1 MDEDEQNRYV
11 AQLKDEFDS
20 CDTTGTGY
28 LDKEELTALCHKLSL
43 DAHLPLLLDTLLGP
57 QHYARVNFEEFK
69 EGFVA
74 VLSRSLDF
82 STSEEESS
90 YLEPAVPEEVKPKYV
105 KGTKRYGRRSR
116 PDKTD
121 LKLTADS
128 DSLPFGTDKVEANGV
143 RRAKLRR
150 STSLESVESLKSD
163 EDTGSNKESTHHY
176 FVAQGQLKL
185 WNQDGTGNCQRSS
198 DNQQEVTDGQVRAVW
213 EDLGVGAAGSLNRE
227 ELSLVCDHIG
237 LKHLEAEVLLSPKL
251 WRIHNHHMLHEL
263 DALFRKLDK
272 DQDGKVSLIE
282 FQSGLFKPHD
292 HASPLSTSTPARPK
306 PLRTISKALEERV
319 VRSTSPSLLS
329 ATVGQRLL
337 TRLDDGSGCTSP
349 EKVMALWTE
358 EGIHN
363 SRDILQTLDFS
374 LEERLCL
381 AELTLA
387 LDNELLVSG
396 NGIHQAALVSY
407 KNEINYLQVLA
418 DQACQERDK
427 AKADLEQAD
436 RRNLQLVR
444 EVDDRH
450 ATMESLN
457 ESKIKDLEQ
466 EFRDKLTALRS
477 ESEYESEVLLEQVEK
492 ERERLRDELQ
502 LLRSQDISLQE
513 DMCTTANE
521 NRRLEEEVS
530 ALKEKLTEAESA
542 ISKLQNDLDRLLQDK
557 YDGLDA
563 NGTGLLNQ
571 EEQFTEIFKE
581 YEQQCREL
589 QDRNDELCS
598 ELELLKSQGSGKRTR
613 LSSRSLPANDWSNR
627 RALTTESDSD
637 DPEMKKGTSPQVRKK
652 LQVTDKNVL
661 GSLESLAPPVSI
673 ETELAMEK
681 MKERYEQEVQ
691 DLKIQLET
699 KVNFYERS
707 MDLMRQNMEVERK
720 DISQCFKMEISELED
735 LKARAE
741 ERAEQMRQTTE
752 RLEAEL
758 RGKTSGGAWG
768 QEQEQRIQRE
778 RAELEQNYAREISNL
793 VLRLTS
799 EKDQLEAE
807 LKLRMDQEV
816 LLVREKAEQQILHMK
831 EQHSEAQRS
840 LLHQLQLECSRLQEQ
855 CEQHSREV
863 GAWESRVK
871 ELEQEARR
879 ERLLCNERWNEEQAQ
894 ICNKVAQERKKL
906 DEEHQ
911 EEITKLGEHIQFL
924 EAQVELASRAEE
936 EMLIIQKQLEDKL
949 EEMCVQLEDN
959 TVSMKAQDALIQRL
973 TSELYAKDKEIDIRN
988 EKEQKFCN
996 KLSQVEQKLKTE
1008 REKKQEVLKQKE
1020 QLQKETDSSI
1030 QDLKEQLVKEKEEQ
1044 QELLDRI
1051 LHLSKELEDW
1061 RTRSETWQKEIE
1073 MMQGSSSHL
1082 STAFGE
1088 QQMQLKAQ
1096 SKELEELQENLAK
1109 THEALKSRDDDLT
1122 RQASELNTVE
1132 IERDR
1137 LVEELSCQC
1146 EVLKQLQ
1153 TQVDNLSEEWDQ
1165 MHTME
1170 QNLQGSL
1177 RVEESKVGQLQAH
1190 LISEQEERCHL
1201 EQKNFNYQQLI
1212 NQLSS
1217 QIVEMEAESTK
1228 HKENAGNLAL
1238 ELQIKDSQMLELNHQ
1253 LEAKAEEMDLLWKEV
1268 QMKMSLFKN
1277 VTQLSS
1283 QVQLLSNQLED
1294 KEQELCSLREE
1305 ADNTTN
1311 QLQQSL
1317 MDSQTELQQME
1328 EIFESE
1334 KSQMKE
1340 QLLEMEELVLALEMQ
1355 MDPTRTH
1362 RAQLDEVTSENCA
1375 LKDRLAVLQQ
1385 DVKSL
1390 EEDVNNKRKK
1400 LEEME
1405 KGYMKNREDEERLR
1419 KENSKC
1425 REEVLDLSARNLQ
1438 LSSENAELSSRLCTD
1453 QRAVQTLTDR
1463 LAQVC
1468 QERDAA
1474 AVSSKQ
1480 LQENLQ
1486 QQENHGLR
1494 LQEQWRKEKELLER
1508 ELQTA
1513 KEALQHLT
1521 VVESALTSQ
1530 TLKNKSLEQDKES
1543 LLKETAEN
1551 DQKLKKLQESLRN
1564 SETQIEQ
1571 LNAQILTMWQE
1582 KDVHVQEAAAHIK
1595 MLQQS
1600 QDKVQEL
1607 EERISQLRKEK
1618 EQVQHTH
1625 RLQEETAVSVL
1636 QNECKSLRVQNK
1648 ELQNKVA
1655 QLQSQELEL
1664 QRLTHECLTLRNK
1677 QAELETAKQEANQQ
1691 AMRAE
1696 STRSMVQAQHTRE
1709 IQELKEQMGSG
1720 TQEHASLLQTQLAE
1734 QQRRTRDFEDLLRS
1748 QAKQAS
1754 VQMGLQQEQY
1764 EKLMASMQERMD
1776 EVEAKLKNTRVM
1788 LQEKVNQLKEQLAK
1802 NSKSDVLLKDL
1813 YVENSQLMKALQV
1826 TEQRQK
1832 SAEKKSFLLEEKV
1845 IALNKLLRKIA
1856 PASLTA

>member
-1 MDEDEQNRYV
+1 MDEEEQNRYV

-69 EGFVA
+69 EGFVT

-121 LKLTADS
+121 LELTADS

-185 WNQDGTGNCQRSS
+185 WNQDGTGSCQRSS
-198 DNQQEVTDGQVRAVW
+198 DNQQEVTDVQVRAVW
-213 EDLGVGAAGSLNRE
+213 EELGVGAAGSLNRE

-237 LKHLEAEVLLSPKL
+237 LKHLEAE
-251 WRIHNHHMLHEL
+251 EL
-263 DALFRKLDK
+263 DALFRKLDT

-282 FQSGLFKPHD
+282 FQSGLFKPHN
-292 HASPLSTSTPARPK
+292 HALPLSTSTPARPK
-306 PLRTISKALEERV
+306 PLRTISKALEERL

-407 KNEINYLQVLA
+407 KNEMSYLQVLA

-502 LLRSQDISLQE
+502 LLRAQDISLQE

-542 ISKLQNDLDRLLQDK
+542 ISKLQNDLDHLLQDK

-563 NGTGLLNQ
+563 NGTGLLNR
-571 EEQFTEIFKE
+571 EEQFSEIFKE

-613 LSSRSLPANDWSNR
+613 LSRSSLPANDWSNR

-637 DPEMKKGTSPQVRKK
+637 DSEMKKGTSPLVRKK

-681 MKERYEQEVQ
+681 IKERHEQEVQ

-720 DISQCFKMEISELED
+720 DISQSFKMEISELED

-741 ERAEQMRQTTE
+741 ERAEQMRQTSE

-768 QEQEQRIQRE
+768 QEQERRIQRE
-778 RAELEQNYAREISNL
+778 RAELEKNYAREISNI

-831 EQHSEAQRS
+831 EQHREAQHS
-840 LLHQLQLECSRLQEQ
+840 LLHQLQLEHSRLQEQ
-855 CEQHSREV
+855 SEQHSREV
-863 GAWESRVK
+863 GTWESRVQ

-879 ERLLCNERWNEEQAQ
+879 ERVLRNELWNKEQAQ

-911 EEITKLGEHIQFL
+911 EEIMKLGEHIQFL

-936 EMLIIQKQLEDKL
+936 EMLILQKQLEDKL

-959 TVSMKAQDALIQRL
+959 TISMKAQDALIQRL

-988 EKEQKFCN
+988 EKEQKFCI

-1020 QLQKETDSSI
+1020 QLQKEMNRSI
-1030 QDLKEQLVKEKEEQ
+1030 QDLKEKLVKEKEVQ
-1044 QELLDRI
+1044 QKLLDRI
-1051 LHLSKELEDW
+1051 SQLTKELENW
-1061 RTRSETWQKEIE
+1061 RTRSETWQKEID

-1082 STAFGE
+1082 STAFEE

-1096 SKELEELQENLAK
+1096 DKELKELQENLTR

-1137 LVEELSCQC
+1137 LVEELSSQC

-1153 TQVDNLSEEWDQ
+1153 TQVGNLSDEWDQ

-1177 RVEESKVGQLQAH
+1177 RVEQGKVGQLQAH
-1190 LISEQEERCHL
+1190 LISEQEERCRL
-1201 EQKNFNYQQLI
+1201 EQKNSNYQQLV

-1217 QIVEMEAESTK
+1217 QVVEMEAESTK
-1228 HKENAGNLAL
+1228 HKENAENLAL
-1238 ELQIKDSQMLELNHQ
+1238 ELQIKDSQMLELDHQ
-1253 LEAKAEEMDLLWKEV
+1253 LKAKAEEMDLLWKEV

-1283 QVQLLSNQLED
+1283 QVQLLTNQLED

-1311 QLQQSL
+1311 QLHQSL
-1317 MDSQTELQQME
+1317 MDSQTEHQQM

-1334 KSQMKE
+1334 KSHMKN

-1362 RAQLDEVTSENCA
+1362 RAQLDEVTSENSA

-1390 EEDVNNKRKK
+1390 EEDINNKRKK

-1405 KGYMKNREDEERLR
+1405 RGYMKNRDDEERLR

-1453 QRAVQTLTDR
+1453 QRAVQTLTDK

-1468 QERDAA
+1468 QESDAA
-1474 AVSSKQ
+1474 AVSYKQ

-1486 QQENHGLR
+1486 QQENHRLR

-1513 KEALQHLT
+1513 KEMLQHLT

-1530 TLKNKSLEQDKES
+1530 TLKNQALEQDKER

-1551 DQKLKKLQESLRN
+1551 NQKLKMLQESLRN

-1607 EERISQLRKEK
+1607 EESISQLRKEK

-1636 QNECKSLRVQNK
+1636 QNECKSLRVHNK
-1648 ELQNKVA
+1648 ELHNKVA
-1655 QLQSQELEL
+1655 QLQTQELEL

-1677 QAELETAKQEANQQ
+1677 QTELETAKQEANQQ

-1720 TQEHASLLQTQLAE
+1720 TREHVSHLQTQLAE
-1734 QQRRTRDFEDLLRS
+1734 QQRRTQDFEDLLRS

-1802 NSKSDVLLKDL
+1802 NAKSDVLLKDL

>member
-816 LLVREKAEQQILHMK
+816 LLVR
-831 EQHSEAQRS
+831 
-840 LLHQLQLECSRLQEQ
+840 
-855 CEQHSREV
+855 
-863 GAWESRVK
+863 
-871 ELEQEARR
+871 
-879 ERLLCNERWNEEQAQ
+879 
-894 ICNKVAQERKKL
+894 
-906 DEEHQ
+906 
-911 EEITKLGEHIQFL
+911 
-924 EAQVELASRAEE
+924 
-936 EMLIIQKQLEDKL
+936 
-949 EEMCVQLEDN
+949 
-959 TVSMKAQDALIQRL
+959 
-973 TSELYAKDKEIDIRN
+973 
-988 EKEQKFCN
+988 
-996 KLSQVEQKLKTE
+996 
-1008 REKKQEVLKQKE
+1008 
-1020 QLQKETDSSI
+1020 
-1030 QDLKEQLVKEKEEQ
+1030 
-1044 QELLDRI
+1044 
-1051 LHLSKELEDW
+1051 
-1061 RTRSETWQKEIE
+1061 
-1073 MMQGSSSHL
+1073 
-1082 STAFGE
+1082 
-1088 QQMQLKAQ
+1088 
-1096 SKELEELQENLAK
+1096 
-1109 THEALKSRDDDLT
+1109 
-1122 RQASELNTVE
+1122 
-1132 IERDR
+1132 
-1137 LVEELSCQC
+1137 
-1146 EVLKQLQ
+1146 
-1153 TQVDNLSEEWDQ
+1153 
-1165 MHTME
+1165 
-1170 QNLQGSL
+1170 
-1177 RVEESKVGQLQAH
+1177 
-1190 LISEQEERCHL
+1190 
-1201 EQKNFNYQQLI
+1201 
-1212 NQLSS
+1212 
-1217 QIVEMEAESTK
+1217 
-1228 HKENAGNLAL
+1228 
-1238 ELQIKDSQMLELNHQ
+1238 
-1253 LEAKAEEMDLLWKEV
+1253 
-1268 QMKMSLFKN
+1268 
-1277 VTQLSS
+1277 
-1283 QVQLLSNQLED
+1283 
-1294 KEQELCSLREE
+1294 
-1305 ADNTTN
+1305 
-1311 QLQQSL
+1311 
-1317 MDSQTELQQME
+1317 
-1328 EIFESE
+1328 
-1334 KSQMKE
+1334 
-1340 QLLEMEELVLALEMQ
+1340 
-1355 MDPTRTH
+1355 
-1362 RAQLDEVTSENCA
+1362 AQLDEVTSENCA

>member
-1 MDEDEQNRYV
+1 MAKLALNAEEMY
-11 AQLKDEFDS
+11 
-20 CDTTGTGY
+20 CTTG
-28 LDKEELTALCHKLSL
+28 LI
-43 DAHLPLLLDTLLGP
+43 
-57 QHYARVNFEEFK
+57 
-69 EGFVA
+69 
-74 VLSRSLDF
+74 
-82 STSEEESS
+82 
-90 YLEPAVPEEVKPKYV
+90 PACSVFTWDCK
-105 KGTKRYGRRSR
+105 
-116 PDKTD
+116 
-121 LKLTADS
+121 
-128 DSLPFGTDKVEANGV
+128 DSL
-143 RRAKLRR
+143 
-150 STSLESVESLKSD
+150 
-163 EDTGSNKESTHHY
+163 GS
-176 FVAQGQLKL
+176 
-185 WNQDGTGNCQRSS
+185 SS
-198 DNQQEVTDGQVRAVW
+198 DDF
-213 EDLGVGAAGSLNRE
+213 
-227 ELSLVCDHIG
+227 
-237 LKHLEAEVLLSPKL
+237 AE
-251 WRIHNHHMLHEL
+251 
-263 DALFRKLDK
+263 
-272 DQDGKVSLIE
+272 
-282 FQSGLFKPHD
+282 
-292 HASPLSTSTPARPK
+292 
-306 PLRTISKALEERV
+306 ALEERV

-613 LSSRSLPANDWSNR
+613 LSRSSLPANNWSNR

-816 LLVREKAEQQILHMK
+816 LLV
-831 EQHSEAQRS
+831 
-840 LLHQLQLECSRLQEQ
+840 
-855 CEQHSREV
+855 
-863 GAWESRVK
+863 
-871 ELEQEARR
+871 
-879 ERLLCNERWNEEQAQ
+879 
-894 ICNKVAQERKKL
+894 
-906 DEEHQ
+906 
-911 EEITKLGEHIQFL
+911 
-924 EAQVELASRAEE
+924 
-936 EMLIIQKQLEDKL
+936 
-949 EEMCVQLEDN
+949 
-959 TVSMKAQDALIQRL
+959 
-973 TSELYAKDKEIDIRN
+973 
-988 EKEQKFCN
+988 
-996 KLSQVEQKLKTE
+996 
-1008 REKKQEVLKQKE
+1008 
-1020 QLQKETDSSI
+1020 
-1030 QDLKEQLVKEKEEQ
+1030 
-1044 QELLDRI
+1044 
-1051 LHLSKELEDW
+1051 
-1061 RTRSETWQKEIE
+1061 
-1073 MMQGSSSHL
+1073 
-1082 STAFGE
+1082 
-1088 QQMQLKAQ
+1088 
-1096 SKELEELQENLAK
+1096 
-1109 THEALKSRDDDLT
+1109 
-1122 RQASELNTVE
+1122 
-1132 IERDR
+1132 
-1137 LVEELSCQC
+1137 
-1146 EVLKQLQ
+1146 
-1153 TQVDNLSEEWDQ
+1153 
-1165 MHTME
+1165 
-1170 QNLQGSL
+1170 
-1177 RVEESKVGQLQAH
+1177 
-1190 LISEQEERCHL
+1190 
-1201 EQKNFNYQQLI
+1201 
-1212 NQLSS
+1212 
-1217 QIVEMEAESTK
+1217 
-1228 HKENAGNLAL
+1228 
-1238 ELQIKDSQMLELNHQ
+1238 
-1253 LEAKAEEMDLLWKEV
+1253 
-1268 QMKMSLFKN
+1268 
-1277 VTQLSS
+1277 
-1283 QVQLLSNQLED
+1283 
-1294 KEQELCSLREE
+1294 
-1305 ADNTTN
+1305 
-1311 QLQQSL
+1311 
-1317 MDSQTELQQME
+1317 
-1328 EIFESE
+1328 
-1334 KSQMKE
+1334 
-1340 QLLEMEELVLALEMQ
+1340 
-1355 MDPTRTH
+1355 

>member
-237 LKHLEAEVLLSPKL
+237 LKHLEAEQ
-251 WRIHNHHMLHEL
+251 EL

-613 LSSRSLPANDWSNR
+613 LSRSSLPANNWSNR

-816 LLVREKAEQQILHMK
+816 LLV
-831 EQHSEAQRS
+831 
-840 LLHQLQLECSRLQEQ
+840 
-855 CEQHSREV
+855 
-863 GAWESRVK
+863 
-871 ELEQEARR
+871 
-879 ERLLCNERWNEEQAQ
+879 
-894 ICNKVAQERKKL
+894 
-906 DEEHQ
+906 
-911 EEITKLGEHIQFL
+911 
-924 EAQVELASRAEE
+924 
-936 EMLIIQKQLEDKL
+936 
-949 EEMCVQLEDN
+949 
-959 TVSMKAQDALIQRL
+959 
-973 TSELYAKDKEIDIRN
+973 
-988 EKEQKFCN
+988 
-996 KLSQVEQKLKTE
+996 
-1008 REKKQEVLKQKE
+1008 
-1020 QLQKETDSSI
+1020 
-1030 QDLKEQLVKEKEEQ
+1030 
-1044 QELLDRI
+1044 
-1051 LHLSKELEDW
+1051 
-1061 RTRSETWQKEIE
+1061 
-1073 MMQGSSSHL
+1073 
-1082 STAFGE
+1082 
-1088 QQMQLKAQ
+1088 
-1096 SKELEELQENLAK
+1096 
-1109 THEALKSRDDDLT
+1109 
-1122 RQASELNTVE
+1122 
-1132 IERDR
+1132 
-1137 LVEELSCQC
+1137 
-1146 EVLKQLQ
+1146 
-1153 TQVDNLSEEWDQ
+1153 
-1165 MHTME
+1165 
-1170 QNLQGSL
+1170 
-1177 RVEESKVGQLQAH
+1177 
-1190 LISEQEERCHL
+1190 
-1201 EQKNFNYQQLI
+1201 
-1212 NQLSS
+1212 
-1217 QIVEMEAESTK
+1217 
-1228 HKENAGNLAL
+1228 
-1238 ELQIKDSQMLELNHQ
+1238 
-1253 LEAKAEEMDLLWKEV
+1253 
-1268 QMKMSLFKN
+1268 
-1277 VTQLSS
+1277 
-1283 QVQLLSNQLED
+1283 
-1294 KEQELCSLREE
+1294 
-1305 ADNTTN
+1305 
-1311 QLQQSL
+1311 
-1317 MDSQTELQQME
+1317 
-1328 EIFESE
+1328 
-1334 KSQMKE
+1334 
-1340 QLLEMEELVLALEMQ
+1340 
-1355 MDPTRTH
+1355 

>member
-121 LKLTADS
+121 LELTADS

-213 EDLGVGAAGSLNRE
+213 EELGVGAAGSLNRE

-237 LKHLEAEVLLSPKL
+237 LKHLEAE
-251 WRIHNHHMLHEL
+251 EL

-363 SRDILQTLDFS
+363 SRDILQTQTLDFS

-513 DMCTTANE
+513 DMCTTVNE

-613 LSSRSLPANDWSNR
+613 LSRSSLPANDWSNR

-720 DISQCFKMEISELED
+720 DISQSFKMEISELED

-768 QEQEQRIQRE
+768 QEQERRIQRE

-807 LKLRMDQEV
+807 LKLRMDREV
-816 LLVREKAEQQILHMK
+816 LLV
-831 EQHSEAQRS
+831 
-840 LLHQLQLECSRLQEQ
+840 
-855 CEQHSREV
+855 
-863 GAWESRVK
+863 
-871 ELEQEARR
+871 
-879 ERLLCNERWNEEQAQ
+879 
-894 ICNKVAQERKKL
+894 
-906 DEEHQ
+906 
-911 EEITKLGEHIQFL
+911 
-924 EAQVELASRAEE
+924 
-936 EMLIIQKQLEDKL
+936 
-949 EEMCVQLEDN
+949 
-959 TVSMKAQDALIQRL
+959 
-973 TSELYAKDKEIDIRN
+973 
-988 EKEQKFCN
+988 
-996 KLSQVEQKLKTE
+996 
-1008 REKKQEVLKQKE
+1008 
-1020 QLQKETDSSI
+1020 
-1030 QDLKEQLVKEKEEQ
+1030 
-1044 QELLDRI
+1044 
-1051 LHLSKELEDW
+1051 
-1061 RTRSETWQKEIE
+1061 
-1073 MMQGSSSHL
+1073 
-1082 STAFGE
+1082 
-1088 QQMQLKAQ
+1088 
-1096 SKELEELQENLAK
+1096 
-1109 THEALKSRDDDLT
+1109 
-1122 RQASELNTVE
+1122 
-1132 IERDR
+1132 
-1137 LVEELSCQC
+1137 
-1146 EVLKQLQ
+1146 
-1153 TQVDNLSEEWDQ
+1153 
-1165 MHTME
+1165 
-1170 QNLQGSL
+1170 
-1177 RVEESKVGQLQAH
+1177 
-1190 LISEQEERCHL
+1190 
-1201 EQKNFNYQQLI
+1201 
-1212 NQLSS
+1212 
-1217 QIVEMEAESTK
+1217 
-1228 HKENAGNLAL
+1228 
-1238 ELQIKDSQMLELNHQ
+1238 
-1253 LEAKAEEMDLLWKEV
+1253 
-1268 QMKMSLFKN
+1268 
-1277 VTQLSS
+1277 
-1283 QVQLLSNQLED
+1283 
-1294 KEQELCSLREE
+1294 
-1305 ADNTTN
+1305 
-1311 QLQQSL
+1311 
-1317 MDSQTELQQME
+1317 
-1328 EIFESE
+1328 
-1334 KSQMKE
+1334 
-1340 QLLEMEELVLALEMQ
+1340 
-1355 MDPTRTH
+1355 

-1551 DQKLKKLQESLRN
+1551 DQKLKKLQEALRN

-1655 QLQSQELEL
+1655 QLQSRELEL

-1720 TQEHASLLQTQLAE
+1720 TQEHASHLQTQLAE
-1734 QQRRTRDFEDLLRS
+1734 QQRRTQDFEDLLRS

>member
-1 MDEDEQNRYV
+1 MDEEEQNRYV
-11 AQLKDEFDS
+11 AQLKAEFDS
-20 CDTTGTGY
+20 CDSTGTGY
-28 LDKEELTALCHKLSL
+28 LDKQELTALCHKLSL

-74 VLSRSLDF
+74 VLSKSLDF

-121 LKLTADS
+121 LELTADS
-128 DSLPFGTDKVEANGV
+128 ENSPKFGTDKVETNGV

-185 WNQDGTGNCQRSS
+185 WNQDGTGSPQRSS
-198 DNQQEVTDGQVRAVW
+198 DPQQEVTDGQVRAVW
-213 EDLGVGAAGSLNRE
+213 QELGVGAGGSLNRE

-237 LKHLEAEVLLSPKL
+237 LKDLQSK
-251 WRIHNHHMLHEL
+251 EL

-272 DQDGKVSLIE
+272 DQDGRVSLSE
-282 FQSGLFKPHD
+282 FQSGLFTQHD
-292 HASPLSTSTPARPK
+292 HAAPISTSTPARPK
-306 PLRTISKALEERV
+306 PQRSISKALEERV

-349 EKVMALWTE
+349 DKVITLWTE

-407 KNEINYLQVLA
+407 KNEINYLQVVA

-457 ESKIKDLEQ
+457 ESKIKGLEQ

-477 ESEYESEVLLEQVEK
+477 ESEYESEVFLEQEEK
-492 ERERLRDELQ
+492 ERKRLQEELE
-502 LLRSQDISLQE
+502 LLRAQDVSLQE
-513 DMCTTANE
+513 DICTAAKE
-521 NRRLEEEVS
+521 NSRLEEEVS
-530 ALKEKLTEAESA
+530 VLKEKLSEAEST
-542 ISKLQNDLDRLLQDK
+542 ISKLQKDLDHLLQDK
-557 YDGLDA
+557 
-563 NGTGLLNQ
+563 
-571 EEQFTEIFKE
+571 
-581 YEQQCREL
+581 EL
-589 QDRNDELCS
+589 QDRNDELHS
-598 ELELLKSQGSGKRTR
+598 ELELLKSQGSGRR
-613 LSSRSLPANDWSNR
+613 ARRSRSSLSGHDWSNR
-627 RALTTESDSD
+627 RSLTAESDSD
-637 DPEMKKGTSPQVRKK
+637 DPEMKKSTSPQVRKK

-661 GSLESLAPPVSI
+661 GSLVSLAPPVSI
-673 ETELAMEK
+673 ETELAMEQ
-681 MKERYEQEVQ
+681 MKEKYEREVQ

-707 MDLMRQNMEVERK
+707 MELMRQNMEVERK
-720 DISQCFKMEISELED
+720 DISQSFKMEISELED
-735 LKARAE
+735 LKAQAE
-741 ERAEQMRQTTE
+741 EHAEKMRQAVE

-768 QEQEQRIQRE
+768 PEQERRIQRE
-778 RAELEQNYAREISNL
+778 QAELEQNYAREISNI

-807 LKLRMDQEV
+807 LKLKMDQEV
-816 LLVREKAEQQILHMK
+816 LLVREKAEQQLLHMK
-831 EQHSEAQRS
+831 AQHSEAQHS
-840 LLHQLQLECSRLQEQ
+840 LLHQLHLERSRLQEQ
-855 CEQHSREV
+855 SEQHRREV
-863 GAWESRVK
+863 GAWESRVQ

-879 ERLLCNERWNEEQAQ
+879 ERLLSTERWSEEQAQ
-894 ICNKVAQERKKL
+894 ICSRVAQERKKL
-906 DEEHQ
+906 EEEHQ
-911 EEITKLGEHIQFL
+911 EEVQKLGEHIQFM

-936 EMLIIQKQLEDKL
+936 ELLILQKQLEDKL

-959 TVSMKAQDALIQRL
+959 TVSMKAQDALIQHL
-973 TSELYAKDKEIDIRN
+973 TTEFHAKEKEMEIRN
-988 EKEQKFCN
+988 EKEQKLCN
-996 KLSQVEQKLKTE
+996 KLSQLEQKLKAE
-1008 REKKQEVLKQKE
+1008 REKKQELLKQKE
-1020 QLQKETDSSI
+1020 LLQKEADRSI
-1030 QDLKEQLVKEKEEQ
+1030 QDLKEQLVKEKERE
-1044 QELLDRI
+1044 QELLDSVSQ
-1051 LHLSKELEDW
+1051 LTKELENW
-1061 RTRSETWQKEIE
+1061 RTKSETWQKEIK
-1073 MMQGSSSHL
+1073 MIQGSSSHL

-1088 QQMQLKAQ
+1088 QQMQLREQ
-1096 SKELEELQENLAK
+1096 EKELVELQENLAK

-1122 RQASELNTVE
+1122 RQASELNAVE
-1132 IERDR
+1132 MERDR
-1137 LVEELSCQC
+1137 LIEELSGQC

-1153 TQVDNLSEEWDQ
+1153 TQVNSLSEEWDQ
-1165 MHTME
+1165 MHMME
-1170 QNLQGSL
+1170 QQLQGSL
-1177 RVEESKVGQLQAH
+1177 CVEQGKVEQLQAR
-1190 LISEQEERCHL
+1190 LNSEQEETRRL
-1201 EQKNFNYQQLI
+1201 EQENSSYLQLVD
-1212 NQLSS
+1212 QLSS

-1228 HKENAGNLAL
+1228 LKENADKLAL
-1238 ELQIKDSQMLELNHQ
+1238 ELRNKDNQMLELSLQ
-1253 LEAKAEEMDLLWKEV
+1253 LEAKAEEMDLLWNEV
-1268 QMKMSLFKN
+1268 QLKMNLFKN
-1277 VTQLSS
+1277 ITHLSG
-1283 QVQLLSNQLED
+1283 QIQLLTNQLED
-1294 KEQELCSLREE
+1294 KEQELCSLRED
-1305 ADNTTN
+1305 ADNTAN

-1328 EIFESE
+1328 EAFESE
-1334 KSQMKE
+1334 KSHMKK
-1340 QLLEMEELVLALEMQ
+1340 QLLEMEGLVMAFEQEMAN
-1355 MDPTRTH
+1355 PH
-1362 RAQLDEVTSENCA
+1362 RAQFDEVISENSA

-1390 EEDVNNKRKK
+1390 EEELNKKRRK
-1400 LEEME
+1400 LEEIE
-1405 KGYMKNREDEERLR
+1405 REYMKNREEEELLR
-1419 KENSKC
+1419 KENSKF
-1425 REEVLDLSARNLQ
+1425 REEVLDFSARNLQ
-1438 LSSENAELSSRLCTD
+1438 LSNENAELSSRLSTD

-1468 QERDAA
+1468 QENDEAA
-1474 AVSSKQ
+1474 AAYKQ
-1480 LQENLQ
+1480 LQETFQ
-1486 QQENHGLR
+1486 QQKSDTLK
-1494 LQEQWRKEKELLER
+1494 LQEQCQKEKELLER
-1508 ELQTA
+1508 ELKTT
-1513 KEALQHLT
+1513 KEMLQHLT
-1521 VVESALTSQ
+1521 AVESALNSQ
-1530 TLKNKSLEQDKES
+1530 TLKNQALEQDRER
-1543 LLKETAEN
+1543 LLKETSDR
-1551 DQKLKKLQESLRN
+1551 DQKLINLQESLHK
-1564 SETQIEQ
+1564 SEAQIEQ
-1571 LNAQILTMWQE
+1571 LNSQILTMWQE
-1582 KDVHVQEAAAHIK
+1582 KDVHVQEAATHQK

-1600 QDKVQEL
+1600 QEKVQEL
-1607 EERISQLRKEK
+1607 EESIRQLRKEK
-1618 EQVQHTH
+1618 EQLHQTH
-1625 RLQEETAVSVL
+1625 RLQEETAVGVL
-1636 QNECKSLRVQNK
+1636 QKECKSLRLQNE
-1648 ELQNKVA
+1648 ELRNKVA
-1655 QLQSQELEL
+1655 QLQAQELEL

-1677 QAELETAKQEANQQ
+1677 QAELETAKHEADKQ
-1691 AMRAE
+1691 ALRAD
-1696 STRSMVQAQHTRE
+1696 SALSLVQAQHARE
-1709 IQELKEQMGSG
+1709 VQELREQVGSG
-1720 TQEHASLLQTQLAE
+1720 TREHLAHLQTQLVE
-1734 QQRRTRDFEDLLRS
+1734 QQRRTQDLEDMLRS
-1748 QAKQAS
+1748 QAKQAG
-1754 VQMGLQQEQY
+1754 VQMGLRQEQY
-1764 EKLMASMQERMD
+1764 EKLMANMQERMD

-1802 NSKSDVLLKDL
+1802 NAKSDLLLKDL

>member
-1 MDEDEQNRYV
+1 MDEEEQNRYV
-11 AQLKDEFDS
+11 AQLKAEFDS

-28 LDKEELTALCHKLSL
+28 LDKEELTALCRKLSL

-57 QHYARVNFEEFK
+57 QHYARVNFQEFK

-90 YLEPAVPEEVKPKYV
+90 YLEPVPEEVKPKYV

-121 LKLTADS
+121 VELTADS
-128 DSLPFGTDKVEANGV
+128 EDSQAFGTDKVEINGV

-163 EDTGSNKESTHHY
+163 EDTGSNKESTHHF

-185 WNQDGTGNCQRSS
+185 WNQEGTESPQRSS
-198 DNQQEVTDGQVRAVW
+198 NPQQEVTDGQVRAVW
-213 EDLGVGAAGSLNRE
+213 EELGVGAGGSLNRE

-237 LKHLEAEVLLSPKL
+237 LKDLQSE
-251 WRIHNHHMLHEL
+251 EL

-272 DQDGKVSLIE
+272 DQDGRVSLSE
-282 FQSGLFKPHD
+282 FQSGLFTQQRHI
-292 HASPLSTSTPARPK
+292 SPISTSTPARPK
-306 PLRTISKALEERV
+306 PQRSISKALEERL
-319 VRSTSPSLLS
+319 VRSASPSLLS

-349 EKVMALWTE
+349 DKVIAFWTE

-427 AKADLEQAD
+427 TKADLELAD

-457 ESKIKDLEQ
+457 ESKIKGLEQ

-477 ESEYESEVLLEQVEK
+477 ESEYESEVLIEQVEN
-492 ERERLRDELQ
+492 ERERLREELE
-502 LLRSQDISLQE
+502 LLRVQDVSLQE
-513 DMCTTANE
+513 DLCTAAKE
-521 NRRLEEEVS
+521 NSRLEEEVS
-530 ALKEKLTEAESA
+530 LLKEKLSEAEST
-542 ISKLQNDLDRLLQDK
+542 ISKLQKDLEHLLQDK
-557 YDGLDA
+557 FGGLDP

-571 EEQFTEIFKE
+571 EEHFSEIFKE

-589 QDRNDELCS
+589 QDRNDELHS
-598 ELELLKSQGSGKRTR
+598 ELELLKSQGSGRR
-613 LSSRSLPANDWSNR
+613 ARRSRSSLSGHDWSSR

-637 DPEMKKGTSPQVRKK
+637 DPEMKKGISPQVRKK
-652 LQVTDKNVL
+652 LLITDKNAL
-661 GSLESLAPPVSI
+661 GSLESLAPSVSI
-673 ETELAMEK
+673 ETELAMQQ

-707 MDLMRQNMEVERK
+707 MELMRQNMEVERK
-720 DISQCFKMEISELED
+720 DISQGFKMEISELED
-735 LKARAE
+735 LKAQAE
-741 ERAEQMRQTTE
+741 ARTEQMRQAVE
-752 RLEAEL
+752 KLEAEL
-758 RGKTSGGAWG
+758 RGKTAGGVWG
-768 QEQEQRIQRE
+768 PEQERRIQRE
-778 RAELEQNYAREISNL
+778 QAELEQNYAREISNI

-807 LKLRMDQEV
+807 LKLKMDQEV
-816 LLVREKAEQQILHMK
+816 LLVREKAEQQLLHMK
-831 EQHSEAQRS
+831 AQHSEAQRS
-840 LLHQLQLECSRLQEQ
+840 LNLERSRLQEQ
-855 CEQHSREV
+855 FEQHHREV
-863 GAWESRVK
+863 GAWKSRVQ

-879 ERLLCNERWNEEQAQ
+879 ERLLSTERWSEEQAQ
-894 ICNKVAQERKKL
+894 ICSKVAQERKKL
-906 DEEHQ
+906 EEEHQ
-911 EEITKLGEHIQFL
+911 EEIKKLGEHILFM

-936 EMLIIQKQLEDKL
+936 ELLLLQRQLEDKL
-949 EEMCVQLEDN
+949 EEMCIQLEDN
-959 TVSMKAQDALIQRL
+959 TVSLKAQDALVQHL
-973 TSELYAKDKEIDIRN
+973 TSELYAKEKEAEIRN
-988 EKEQKFCN
+988 EKEQKLCN
-996 KLSQVEQKLKTE
+996 KLSQLEQKLKVE
-1008 REKKQEVLKQKE
+1008 REKKQELLKQKE
-1020 QLQKETDSSI
+1020 QIQKEMDRSI
-1030 QDLKEQLVKEKEEQ
+1030 QDLKKEFAKEKEKEQ
-1044 QELLDRI
+1044 KLLDKI
-1051 LHLSKELEDW
+1051 SELSKELENW
-1061 RTRSETWQKEIE
+1061 RTKSETWQNEIKI
-1073 MMQGSSSHL
+1073 MQESSSHL

-1088 QQMQLKAQ
+1088 QQMQLREQ
-1096 SKELEELQENLAK
+1096 GKELEELQENLAK
-1109 THEALKSRDDDLT
+1109 THEALKTRDDDLT
-1122 RQASELNTVE
+1122 RQASELNAVE
-1132 IERDR
+1132 MERDR
-1137 LVEELSCQC
+1137 LLEELKGQC

-1153 TQVDNLSEEWDQ
+1153 TQVDSLSEEWDQ
-1165 MHTME
+1165 MHTVE
-1170 QNLQGSL
+1170 QRLQGFL
-1177 RVEESKVGQLQAH
+1177 RVEQGKVERLQTC
-1190 LISEQEERCHL
+1190 LNSEQEETRRL
-1201 EQKNFNYQQLI
+1201 EQENSSYRQLAD
-1212 NQLSS
+1212 QLSS
-1217 QIVEMEAESTK
+1217 QVVEMEAEYAK
-1228 HKENAGNLAL
+1228 LKENADKLAL
-1238 ELQIKDSQMLELNHQ
+1238 ELQSKDSQMLEINRQ
-1253 LEAKAEEMDLLWKEV
+1253 LEAKDEEMDLLWSEV
-1268 QMKMSLFKN
+1268 QLKMNLFKN
-1277 VTQLSS
+1277 VTHLSG
-1283 QVQLLSNQLED
+1283 QVQLLTNQLED
-1294 KEQELCSLREE
+1294 KEQELCSLREQ

-1317 MDSQTELQQME
+1317 IDSQAELLQME
-1328 EIFESE
+1328 EAFESE
-1334 KSQMKE
+1334 KCHMKE
-1340 QLLEMEELVLALEMQ
+1340 QLLEMEGLVMALEPEV
-1355 MDPTRTH
+1355 DSANPH
-1362 RAQLDEVTSENCA
+1362 RAQLDEVTSENSA

-1390 EEDVNNKRKK
+1390 EEEVNKKRRK
-1400 LEEME
+1400 LEEVDRE
-1405 KGYMKNREDEERLR
+1405 YMKNREDEERLR

-1425 REEVLDLSARNLQ
+1425 REEVLELSARNLQ

-1468 QERDAA
+1468 QENDGAA
-1474 AVSSKQ
+1474 ASYRQ
-1480 LQENLQ
+1480 LQETLQ
-1486 QQENHGLR
+1486 QQKSDKLK
-1494 LQEQWRKEKELLER
+1494 LQEQWQKEKELLER
-1508 ELQTA
+1508 ELKTA
-1513 KEALQHLT
+1513 KEMLQHLT
-1521 VVESALTSQ
+1521 VVESALTNQ
-1530 TLKNKSLEQDKES
+1530 TLKNQELQQDKDH
-1543 LLKETAEN
+1543 LLKETA
-1551 DQKLKKLQESLRN
+1551 DGSQKMEKLQESLRN

-1571 LNAQILTMWQE
+1571 LNSQILTLWQE
-1582 KDVHVQEAAAHIK
+1582 KDVHIQEAATHQK
-1595 MLQQS
+1595 MLQQC
-1600 QDKVQEL
+1600 QDKVREL
-1607 EERISQLRKEK
+1607 ENCVHQLHKEK
-1618 EQVQHTH
+1618 EHLHQTH

-1636 QNECKSLRVQNK
+1636 QKECKSLRVQNE
-1648 ELQNKVA
+1648 ELLNKVA
-1655 QLQSQELEL
+1655 QLQTRELEL

-1677 QAELETAKQEANQQ
+1677 QAELEAAKHEANEQ
-1691 AMRAE
+1691 ALRAE
-1696 STRSMVQAQHTRE
+1696 SALSLVQAQRVRE
-1709 IQELKEQMGSG
+1709 VQELREQVGSG
-1720 TQEHASLLQTQLAE
+1720 TREHLSHLQTQLAE
-1734 QQRRTRDFEDLLRS
+1734 QQRRTQDLEGLLRS
-1748 QAKQAS
+1748 QAKQAG

-1776 EVEAKLKNTRVM
+1776 EVEAKLKNARVM
-1788 LQEKVNQLKEQLAK
+1788 LQEKVNQLKEQLSK
-1802 NSKSDVLLKDL
+1802 NAKSDLLLKDL

>member
-1 MDEDEQNRYV
+1 MDEEEQNRYV
-11 AQLKDEFDS
+11 AQLKAEFDS
-20 CDTTGTGY
+20 CDSTGTGY
-28 LDKEELTALCHKLSL
+28 LDKQELTALCHKLSL

-90 YLEPAVPEEVKPKYV
+90 YLEPVPEEVKPKYV

-121 LKLTADS
+121 LELTADS
-128 DSLPFGTDKVEANGV
+128 EDSPKFGTDKVETNGV

-185 WNQDGTGNCQRSS
+185 WNQDGTGSPQRSS
-198 DNQQEVTDGQVRAVW
+198 DPQQEVTDGQVRAVW
-213 EDLGVGAAGSLNRE
+213 QELGVGAGGSLNRE

-237 LKHLEAEVLLSPKL
+237 LKDLQSK
-251 WRIHNHHMLHEL
+251 EL

-272 DQDGKVSLIE
+272 DQDGRVSLSE
-282 FQSGLFKPHD
+282 FQSGLFTQHD
-292 HASPLSTSTPARPK
+292 HAAPISTSTPARPK
-306 PLRTISKALEERV
+306 PQRSISKALEERV

-349 EKVMALWTE
+349 DKVITLWTE

-407 KNEINYLQVLA
+407 KNEINYLQVVA

-457 ESKIKDLEQ
+457 ESKIKGLEQ

-477 ESEYESEVLLEQVEK
+477 ESEYESEVFLEQEEK
-492 ERERLRDELQ
+492 ERKRLQEELE
-502 LLRSQDISLQE
+502 LLRAQDVSLQE
-513 DMCTTANE
+513 DICTAAKE
-521 NRRLEEEVS
+521 NSRLEEEVS
-530 ALKEKLTEAESA
+530 VLKEKLSEAEST
-542 ISKLQNDLDRLLQDK
+542 ISKLQKDLDHLLQDK
-557 YDGLDA
+557 YGGLDP
-563 NGTGLLNQ
+563 NVTGLLNQ
-571 EEQFTEIFKE
+571 EEHFSEIFKE
-581 YEQQCREL
+581 YEQKCREL
-589 QDRNDELCS
+589 QDRNDELHS
-598 ELELLKSQGSGKRTR
+598 ELELLKSQGSGRR
-613 LSSRSLPANDWSNR
+613 ARRSRSSLSGHDWSNR
-627 RALTTESDSD
+627 RSLTAESDSD
-637 DPEMKKGTSPQVRKK
+637 DPEMKKGTSPQVRKR

-661 GSLESLAPPVSI
+661 GSLVSLAPPVSI
-673 ETELAMEK
+673 ETELAMEQ
-681 MKERYEQEVQ
+681 MKEKYEREVQ

-707 MDLMRQNMEVERK
+707 MELMRQNMEVERK
-720 DISQCFKMEISELED
+720 DISQSFKMEISELED
-735 LKARAE
+735 LKAQAE
-741 ERAEQMRQTTE
+741 ERAEKMRQAVE

-768 QEQEQRIQRE
+768 PEQERRIQRE
-778 RAELEQNYAREISNL
+778 QAELEQNYAREISNI

-807 LKLRMDQEV
+807 LKLKMDQEV

-831 EQHSEAQRS
+831 AQHSEAQHS
-840 LLHQLQLECSRLQEQ
+840 LLHQLHLERSRLQEQ
-855 CEQHSREV
+855 SEQHRREV
-863 GAWESRVK
+863 GAWESRVQ

-879 ERLLCNERWNEEQAQ
+879 ERLLSTERWSEEQAQ
-894 ICNKVAQERKKL
+894 ICSRVAQERKKL
-906 DEEHQ
+906 EEEHQ
-911 EEITKLGEHIQFL
+911 EEVQKLGEHIQL
-924 EAQVELASRAEE
+924 MEAQVELASRAEE
-936 EMLIIQKQLEDKL
+936 ELLILQKQLEDKL

-959 TVSMKAQDALIQRL
+959 TVSMKAQDALIQHL
-973 TSELYAKDKEIDIRN
+973 TTELHAKEKEMEIRN
-988 EKEQKFCN
+988 EKEQKLCN
-996 KLSQVEQKLKTE
+996 KLSQLEQKLKAE
-1008 REKKQEVLKQKE
+1008 REKKQELLKQKE
-1020 QLQKETDSSI
+1020 LLQKEADRSI
-1030 QDLKEQLVKEKEEQ
+1030 QDRKEQLVKEKEREH
-1044 QELLDRI
+1044 ELLDRVSQ
-1051 LHLSKELEDW
+1051 LTKELENW
-1061 RTRSETWQKEIE
+1061 RTKSETWQKEIK
-1073 MMQGSSSHL
+1073 MIQGSSSHL

-1088 QQMQLKAQ
+1088 QQIQLREQ
-1096 SKELEELQENLAK
+1096 EKELVELQENLAK

-1122 RQASELNTVE
+1122 RQASELNAVE
-1132 IERDR
+1132 MERDR
-1137 LVEELSCQC
+1137 LIEELRGQC

-1153 TQVDNLSEEWDQ
+1153 TQVNSLSEEWDQ
-1165 MHTME
+1165 MHMME
-1170 QNLQGSL
+1170 QQLQGSL
-1177 RVEESKVGQLQAH
+1177 CVEQGKVEQLQGR
-1190 LISEQEERCHL
+1190 LNSEQEETRRL
-1201 EQKNFNYQQLI
+1201 EQENSSYRQLVD
-1212 NQLSS
+1212 QLSS

-1228 HKENAGNLAL
+1228 LKENADKLAL
-1238 ELQIKDSQMLELNHQ
+1238 ELRNKDNQMLELSLQ
-1253 LEAKAEEMDLLWKEV
+1253 LEAKAEEMDLLWNEV
-1268 QMKMSLFKN
+1268 QLKMNLFKN
-1277 VTQLSS
+1277 ITHLSG
-1283 QVQLLSNQLED
+1283 QVQLLTNQLED
-1294 KEQELCSLREE
+1294 KEQELCSLREDT
-1305 ADNTTN
+1305 DNTAN

-1328 EIFESE
+1328 EAFESE
-1334 KSQMKE
+1334 KSHMKE
-1340 QLLEMEELVLALEMQ
+1340 QLLEMEGLVMAFEQEMAN
-1355 MDPTRTH
+1355 PH
-1362 RAQLDEVTSENCA
+1362 RAQFDEVTSENSA

-1390 EEDVNNKRKK
+1390 EEELNKKRRK
-1400 LEEME
+1400 LEEIE
-1405 KGYMKNREDEERLR
+1405 REYMKNREEEEVLR
-1419 KENSKC
+1419 KENSKF
-1425 REEVLDLSARNLQ
+1425 REEVLDFSARNLQ
-1438 LSSENAELSSRLCTD
+1438 LSNENAELSSRLSTD

-1468 QERDAA
+1468 QENDEAA
-1474 AVSSKQ
+1474 AAYKQ
-1480 LQENLQ
+1480 LQETLQ
-1486 QQENHGLR
+1486 QQKSDTLK
-1494 LQEQWRKEKELLER
+1494 LQEQWQKEKELLER
-1508 ELQTA
+1508 ELKTT
-1513 KEALQHLT
+1513 KETLQHLT
-1521 VVESALTSQ
+1521 AVESALNSQ
-1530 TLKNKSLEQDKES
+1530 TQKNQALEQDKER
-1543 LLKETAEN
+1543 LLKETSDR
-1551 DQKLKKLQESLRN
+1551 DQKLINLQESLHK
-1564 SETQIEQ
+1564 SEAQIEQ
-1571 LNAQILTMWQE
+1571 LNSQILTMWQE
-1582 KDVHVQEAAAHIK
+1582 KDVHVQEAATHQK

-1600 QDKVQEL
+1600 QEKVQEL
-1607 EERISQLRKEK
+1607 EESIRQLRKEK
-1618 EQVQHTH
+1618 EQLHQTH
-1625 RLQEETAVSVL
+1625 RLQEETAVGVL
-1636 QNECKSLRVQNK
+1636 QKECKSLRLQNE
-1648 ELQNKVA
+1648 ELRNKVA
-1655 QLQSQELEL
+1655 QLQAQELEL

-1677 QAELETAKQEANQQ
+1677 QAELETAKHEADKQ
-1691 AMRAE
+1691 ALRAD
-1696 STRSMVQAQHTRE
+1696 SALSLVQAQHARE
-1709 IQELKEQMGSG
+1709 VQELREQVGSG
-1720 TQEHASLLQTQLAE
+1720 TREHLAHLQTQLVE
-1734 QQRRTRDFEDLLRS
+1734 QQRRTQDLEDLLRS
-1748 QAKQAS
+1748 QAKQAG
-1754 VQMGLQQEQY
+1754 VQMGLRQEQY
-1764 EKLMASMQERMD
+1764 EKLMANMQERMD
-1776 EVEAKLKNTRVM
+1776 EVEAKLKNSRVM

-1802 NSKSDVLLKDL
+1802 NAKSDLLLKDL

>member
-237 LKHLEAEVLLSPKL
+237 LKHLEAE
-251 WRIHNHHMLHEL
+251 EL

-613 LSSRSLPANDWSNR
+613 LSRSSLPANNWSNR

-816 LLVREKAEQQILHMK
+816 LLV
-831 EQHSEAQRS
+831 
-840 LLHQLQLECSRLQEQ
+840 
-855 CEQHSREV
+855 
-863 GAWESRVK
+863 
-871 ELEQEARR
+871 
-879 ERLLCNERWNEEQAQ
+879 
-894 ICNKVAQERKKL
+894 
-906 DEEHQ
+906 
-911 EEITKLGEHIQFL
+911 
-924 EAQVELASRAEE
+924 
-936 EMLIIQKQLEDKL
+936 
-949 EEMCVQLEDN
+949 
-959 TVSMKAQDALIQRL
+959 
-973 TSELYAKDKEIDIRN
+973 
-988 EKEQKFCN
+988 
-996 KLSQVEQKLKTE
+996 
-1008 REKKQEVLKQKE
+1008 
-1020 QLQKETDSSI
+1020 
-1030 QDLKEQLVKEKEEQ
+1030 
-1044 QELLDRI
+1044 
-1051 LHLSKELEDW
+1051 
-1061 RTRSETWQKEIE
+1061 
-1073 MMQGSSSHL
+1073 
-1082 STAFGE
+1082 
-1088 QQMQLKAQ
+1088 
-1096 SKELEELQENLAK
+1096 
-1109 THEALKSRDDDLT
+1109 
-1122 RQASELNTVE
+1122 
-1132 IERDR
+1132 
-1137 LVEELSCQC
+1137 
-1146 EVLKQLQ
+1146 
-1153 TQVDNLSEEWDQ
+1153 
-1165 MHTME
+1165 
-1170 QNLQGSL
+1170 
-1177 RVEESKVGQLQAH
+1177 
-1190 LISEQEERCHL
+1190 
-1201 EQKNFNYQQLI
+1201 
-1212 NQLSS
+1212 
-1217 QIVEMEAESTK
+1217 
-1228 HKENAGNLAL
+1228 
-1238 ELQIKDSQMLELNHQ
+1238 
-1253 LEAKAEEMDLLWKEV
+1253 
-1268 QMKMSLFKN
+1268 
-1277 VTQLSS
+1277 
-1283 QVQLLSNQLED
+1283 
-1294 KEQELCSLREE
+1294 
-1305 ADNTTN
+1305 
-1311 QLQQSL
+1311 
-1317 MDSQTELQQME
+1317 
-1328 EIFESE
+1328 
-1334 KSQMKE
+1334 
-1340 QLLEMEELVLALEMQ
+1340 
-1355 MDPTRTH
+1355 

>member
-237 LKHLEAEVLLSPKL
+237 LKHLEAE
-251 WRIHNHHMLHEL
+251 
-263 DALFRKLDK
+263 
-272 DQDGKVSLIE
+272 
-282 FQSGLFKPHD
+282 
-292 HASPLSTSTPARPK
+292 
-306 PLRTISKALEERV
+306 ALEERV

-613 LSSRSLPANDWSNR
+613 LSRSSLPANNWSNR

-816 LLVREKAEQQILHMK
+816 LLV
-831 EQHSEAQRS
+831 
-840 LLHQLQLECSRLQEQ
+840 
-855 CEQHSREV
+855 
-863 GAWESRVK
+863 
-871 ELEQEARR
+871 
-879 ERLLCNERWNEEQAQ
+879 
-894 ICNKVAQERKKL
+894 
-906 DEEHQ
+906 
-911 EEITKLGEHIQFL
+911 
-924 EAQVELASRAEE
+924 
-936 EMLIIQKQLEDKL
+936 
-949 EEMCVQLEDN
+949 
-959 TVSMKAQDALIQRL
+959 
-973 TSELYAKDKEIDIRN
+973 
-988 EKEQKFCN
+988 
-996 KLSQVEQKLKTE
+996 
-1008 REKKQEVLKQKE
+1008 
-1020 QLQKETDSSI
+1020 
-1030 QDLKEQLVKEKEEQ
+1030 
-1044 QELLDRI
+1044 
-1051 LHLSKELEDW
+1051 
-1061 RTRSETWQKEIE
+1061 
-1073 MMQGSSSHL
+1073 
-1082 STAFGE
+1082 
-1088 QQMQLKAQ
+1088 
-1096 SKELEELQENLAK
+1096 
-1109 THEALKSRDDDLT
+1109 
-1122 RQASELNTVE
+1122 
-1132 IERDR
+1132 
-1137 LVEELSCQC
+1137 
-1146 EVLKQLQ
+1146 
-1153 TQVDNLSEEWDQ
+1153 
-1165 MHTME
+1165 
-1170 QNLQGSL
+1170 
-1177 RVEESKVGQLQAH
+1177 
-1190 LISEQEERCHL
+1190 
-1201 EQKNFNYQQLI
+1201 
-1212 NQLSS
+1212 
-1217 QIVEMEAESTK
+1217 
-1228 HKENAGNLAL
+1228 
-1238 ELQIKDSQMLELNHQ
+1238 
-1253 LEAKAEEMDLLWKEV
+1253 
-1268 QMKMSLFKN
+1268 
-1277 VTQLSS
+1277 
-1283 QVQLLSNQLED
+1283 
-1294 KEQELCSLREE
+1294 
-1305 ADNTTN
+1305 
-1311 QLQQSL
+1311 
-1317 MDSQTELQQME
+1317 
-1328 EIFESE
+1328 
-1334 KSQMKE
+1334 
-1340 QLLEMEELVLALEMQ
+1340 
-1355 MDPTRTH
+1355 

>member
-237 LKHLEAEVLLSPKL
+237 LKHLEAE
-251 WRIHNHHMLHEL
+251 EL

-816 LLVREKAEQQILHMK
+816 LLVR
-831 EQHSEAQRS
+831 
-840 LLHQLQLECSRLQEQ
+840 
-855 CEQHSREV
+855 
-863 GAWESRVK
+863 
-871 ELEQEARR
+871 
-879 ERLLCNERWNEEQAQ
+879 
-894 ICNKVAQERKKL
+894 
-906 DEEHQ
+906 
-911 EEITKLGEHIQFL
+911 
-924 EAQVELASRAEE
+924 
-936 EMLIIQKQLEDKL
+936 
-949 EEMCVQLEDN
+949 
-959 TVSMKAQDALIQRL
+959 
-973 TSELYAKDKEIDIRN
+973 
-988 EKEQKFCN
+988 
-996 KLSQVEQKLKTE
+996 
-1008 REKKQEVLKQKE
+1008 
-1020 QLQKETDSSI
+1020 
-1030 QDLKEQLVKEKEEQ
+1030 
-1044 QELLDRI
+1044 
-1051 LHLSKELEDW
+1051 
-1061 RTRSETWQKEIE
+1061 
-1073 MMQGSSSHL
+1073 
-1082 STAFGE
+1082 
-1088 QQMQLKAQ
+1088 
-1096 SKELEELQENLAK
+1096 
-1109 THEALKSRDDDLT
+1109 
-1122 RQASELNTVE
+1122 
-1132 IERDR
+1132 
-1137 LVEELSCQC
+1137 
-1146 EVLKQLQ
+1146 
-1153 TQVDNLSEEWDQ
+1153 
-1165 MHTME
+1165 
-1170 QNLQGSL
+1170 
-1177 RVEESKVGQLQAH
+1177 
-1190 LISEQEERCHL
+1190 
-1201 EQKNFNYQQLI
+1201 
-1212 NQLSS
+1212 
-1217 QIVEMEAESTK
+1217 
-1228 HKENAGNLAL
+1228 
-1238 ELQIKDSQMLELNHQ
+1238 
-1253 LEAKAEEMDLLWKEV
+1253 
-1268 QMKMSLFKN
+1268 
-1277 VTQLSS
+1277 
-1283 QVQLLSNQLED
+1283 
-1294 KEQELCSLREE
+1294 
-1305 ADNTTN
+1305 
-1311 QLQQSL
+1311 
-1317 MDSQTELQQME
+1317 
-1328 EIFESE
+1328 
-1334 KSQMKE
+1334 
-1340 QLLEMEELVLALEMQ
+1340 
-1355 MDPTRTH
+1355 
-1362 RAQLDEVTSENCA
+1362 AQLDEVTSENCA

>member
-1 MDEDEQNRYV
+1 MDEEEQNRYV
-11 AQLKDEFDS
+11 AQLKSEFDS

-28 LDKEELTALCHKLSL
+28 LDKQELTALCHKLSL

-121 LKLTADS
+121 LELTADS
-128 DSLPFGTDKVEANGV
+128 QDSPKFGTDKVEANGV

-163 EDTGSNKESTHHY
+163 EDTGSNKESTRHY

-185 WNQDGTGNCQRSS
+185 WNQNGTGSPQRSS
-198 DNQQEVTDGQVRAVW
+198 DPQQEVTDGQVRAVW
-213 EDLGVGAAGSLNRE
+213 QELGVGAGGSLNRE

-237 LKHLEAEVLLSPKL
+237 LKDLQSE
-251 WRIHNHHMLHEL
+251 EL

-272 DQDGKVSLIE
+272 DQDGRVSLSE
-282 FQSGLFKPHD
+282 FQSGLFTQHD
-292 HASPLSTSTPARPK
+292 HAAPISTSTPARPK
-306 PLRTISKALEERV
+306 PQRSVSKALEERV

-349 EKVMALWTE
+349 DKVIALWTE

-374 LEERLCL
+374 LEEHLCL

-407 KNEINYLQVLA
+407 KNEINYLQVVA

-427 AKADLEQAD
+427 VKADLELAD

-457 ESKIKDLEQ
+457 ESKIKGLEQ

-492 ERERLRDELQ
+492 EHKRLQEELE
-502 LLRSQDISLQE
+502 LLRSQDVSLQE
-513 DMCTTANE
+513 DICTAAKE
-521 NRRLEEEVS
+521 NSHLEEEVS
-530 ALKEKLTEAESA
+530 VLKEKLSEAEST
-542 ISKLQNDLDRLLQDK
+542 ISKLQKDLDHLLQDK
-557 YDGLDA
+557 YGGLDP

-571 EEQFTEIFKE
+571 EEHFSEIFKE

-589 QDRNDELCS
+589 QDRNDELHS
-598 ELELLKSQGSGKRTR
+598 ELELLKSQGSGRR
-613 LSSRSLPANDWSNR
+613 ARRSRSSLSGHDWSSR

-637 DPEMKKGTSPQVRKK
+637 DTEMKKGTSPQVRKK

-661 GSLESLAPPVSI
+661 GSLESLALPVSI
-673 ETELAMEK
+673 ETELAMGQ
-681 MKERYEQEVQ
+681 MKEKYEREVQ

-707 MDLMRQNMEVERK
+707 MELMRQNMEVERK
-720 DISQCFKMEISELED
+720 DISQSFKMEISELED
-735 LKARAE
+735 LKAQAE
-741 ERAEQMRQTTE
+741 ERTEKMRQAVE

-758 RGKTSGGAWG
+758 SGKTSGGAWG
-768 QEQEQRIQRE
+768 PEQERRIQRE
-778 RAELEQNYAREISNL
+778 QAELEQNYAREISNI

-807 LKLRMDQEV
+807 LKLKMDQEV
-816 LLVREKAEQQILHMK
+816 LLVREKAEQQLLHMK
-831 EQHSEAQRS
+831 AQHSEAQRS
-840 LLHQLQLECSRLQEQ
+840 LLRQLHLECSRLQEQ
-855 CEQHSREV
+855 SEQHRREV
-863 GAWESRVK
+863 GAWESRVQ

-879 ERLLCNERWNEEQAQ
+879 ERLLSTERWSEEQAQ
-894 ICNKVAQERKKL
+894 ICSRVAQERKKL
-906 DEEHQ
+906 EEEHQ
-911 EEITKLGEHIQFL
+911 EEVRKLGEHIQFM

-936 EMLIIQKQLEDKL
+936 ELLVLQKQLEDKL

-959 TVSMKAQDALIQRL
+959 TVSMKAQDALIQHL
-973 TSELYAKDKEIDIRN
+973 TTELHAKEKEMEIRN
-988 EKEQKFCN
+988 EKEQKLCN
-996 KLSQVEQKLKTE
+996 KLSQLEQKLKAE
-1008 REKKQEVLKQKE
+1008 REKKQELLKQKE
-1020 QLQKETDSSI
+1020 LLQKETDRST
-1030 QDLKEQLVKEKEEQ
+1030 QDLVKEKEKE
-1044 QELLDRI
+1044 QELLDRVSQ
-1051 LHLSKELEDW
+1051 LTKELENW
-1061 RTRSETWQKEIE
+1061 RTKSDTWQMEIKI
-1073 MMQGSSSHL
+1073 MQGSSSHL

-1088 QQMQLKAQ
+1088 QQMQLREQ
-1096 SKELEELQENLAK
+1096 EKELVELQENLTK

-1122 RQASELNTVE
+1122 RQASELNAVE
-1132 IERDR
+1132 LERDR
-1137 LVEELSCQC
+1137 LIEELRGQC
-1146 EVLKQLQ
+1146 EILKQLQ
-1153 TQVDNLSEEWDQ
+1153 TQVNSLSEEWDQ
-1165 MHTME
+1165 MHMVE
-1170 QNLQGSL
+1170 QKLQGSL
-1177 RVEESKVGQLQAH
+1177 CVEQVKVEQLQAR
-1190 LISEQEERCHL
+1190 LNSEQEETRRL
-1201 EQKNFNYQQLI
+1201 EQEHSSYRQLVD
-1212 NQLSS
+1212 QLSS

-1228 HKENAGNLAL
+1228 LKENADKLAL
-1238 ELQIKDSQMLELNHQ
+1238 ELRNKDNQMLELNRQ
-1253 LEAKAEEMDLLWKEV
+1253 LEAKAKEMDLLWNEV
-1268 QMKMSLFKN
+1268 QLKMNLFKN
-1277 VTQLSS
+1277 VTHLSG
-1283 QVQLLSNQLED
+1283 QVQLLTSQLED
-1294 KEQELCSLREE
+1294 KEQELCSLRED
-1305 ADNTTN
+1305 ADNTAN

-1328 EIFESE
+1328 ETFESE
-1334 KSQMKE
+1334 KSHMKE
-1340 QLLEMEELVLALEMQ
+1340 RLLEMEGLVMALEQ
-1355 MDPTRTH
+1355 EMDNPH
-1362 RAQLDEVTSENCA
+1362 RVQFEEVTSENSA

-1390 EEDVNNKRKK
+1390 EEELNKKRRK

-1405 KGYMKNREDEERLR
+1405 REYMKNREEEERLR
-1419 KENSKC
+1419 KENSKF
-1425 REEVLDLSARNLQ
+1425 REEVLDFSARNLQ
-1438 LSSENAELSSRLCTD
+1438 LSNENAELSSRLSTD

-1468 QERDAA
+1468 QENDEAA
-1474 AVSSKQ
+1474 ASYKQ
-1480 LQENLQ
+1480 LQETLQ
-1486 QQENHGLR
+1486 QQKSDTLK
-1494 LQEQWRKEKELLER
+1494 LQEQWQKEKELLER
-1508 ELQTA
+1508 ELKTA
-1513 KEALQHLT
+1513 KETLEHLT
-1521 VVESALTSQ
+1521 AVESALNSQ
-1530 TLKNKSLEQDKES
+1530 TLKNQALEQDKER
-1543 LLKETAEN
+1543 LLKEAADR
-1551 DQKLKKLQESLRN
+1551 DQKLINLQESLRK
-1564 SETQIEQ
+1564 SEAQIEQ
-1571 LNAQILTMWQE
+1571 LNSQILTMWQE
-1582 KDVHVQEAAAHIK
+1582 KDVHVQESATHQK

-1600 QDKVQEL
+1600 QEKVQEL
-1607 EERISQLRKEK
+1607 EENIRQLRKEK
-1618 EQVQHTH
+1618 EQLHQTQ

-1636 QNECKSLRVQNK
+1636 QKECKSLRVQNE
-1648 ELQNKVA
+1648 ELHSKVA
-1655 QLQSQELEL
+1655 QLQTRELEL

-1677 QAELETAKQEANQQ
+1677 QAELETAKHEADEQ
-1691 AMRAE
+1691 ALRAD
-1696 STRSMVQAQHTRE
+1696 SALSLVQAQHARE
-1709 IQELKEQMGSG
+1709 VQELREQVGSG
-1720 TQEHASLLQTQLAE
+1720 TREHLAHLQTQLVE
-1734 QQRRTRDFEDLLRS
+1734 QQRRTQDLEDLLRS

-1776 EVEAKLKNTRVM
+1776 EVEVRLKNTRVM

-1802 NSKSDVLLKDL
+1802 NAKSDLLLKDL